1 VIGNGLGRWR
11 VAVLGAVT
19 GMAGAACQM
28 DDGADL
34 VSGAVGEP
42 EASCDRSGT
51 ICTWAGT
58 GDPAFAGDGQ
68 PRTLSPLYWPM
79 DLGFAPDGRAY
90 LLDWQNHRL
99 RRVNA
104 DGRLETVIGN
114 DLVGDGPRDGGD
126 MRPEGAPGWTV
137 ELNHPTDVSFL
148 PDGQVLMAAWHNHK
162 VRQLEPQSNRVTVL
176 VGSGAGAVGDGGAA
190 RMALLNQP
198 KSVVADPAG
207 NVFVTDSRN
216 KRLRRIDAA
225 SGTIVTVAGNG
236 TLGFGGDG
244 GPPLQAS
251 FNMQEDNENPE
262 PGGSIAYDPAEGALY
277 LADTFNNRVRKVDLS
292 LQVVTTVAGSGTR
305 GFSGDGGPGTAA
317 ALNGPRDV
325 ELGPDRH
332 LYIADTD
339 NHRIRVLD
347 RRTGI
352 ITTVAGQGP
361 PGFAGDR
368 GPARSARFFR
378 PWGIAHGPD
387 GALYVADT
395 RNNRI
400 RRIAP

>member
-1 VIGNGLGRWR
+1 
-11 VAVLGAVT
+11 
-19 GMAGAACQM
+19 
-28 DDGADL
+28 
-34 VSGAVGEP
+34 
-42 EASCDRSGT
+42 
-51 ICTWAGT
+51 
-58 GDPAFAGDGQ
+58 
-68 PRTLSPLYWPM
+68 
-79 DLGFAPDGRAY
+79 
-90 LLDWQNHRL
+90 
-99 RRVNA
+99 
-104 DGRLETVIGN
+104 
-114 DLVGDGPRDGGD
+114 

-216 KRLRRIDAA
+216 KRIRRIDAA

-236 TLGFGGDG
+236 KLGFGGDG

-277 LADTFNNRVRKVDLS
+277 LADTYNHRVRKVDLA

-305 GFSGDGGPGTAA
+305 GFGGDGGPATGA

-325 ELGPDRH
+325 EVGPDGR

-352 ITTVAGQGP
+352 ITTVAGAGQ

-368 GPARSARFFR
+368 GAARSARFFR

>member
-1 VIGNGLGRWR
+1 
-11 VAVLGAVT
+11 
-19 GMAGAACQM
+19 
-28 DDGADL
+28 
-34 VSGAVGEP
+34 
-42 EASCDRSGT
+42 
-51 ICTWAGT
+51 
-58 GDPAFAGDGQ
+58 
-68 PRTLSPLYWPM
+68 
-79 DLGFAPDGRAY
+79 
-90 LLDWQNHRL
+90 
-99 RRVNA
+99 
-104 DGRLETVIGN
+104 
-114 DLVGDGPRDGGD
+114 
-126 MRPEGAPGWTV
+126 
-137 ELNHPTDVSFL
+137 
-148 PDGQVLMAAWHNHK
+148 
-162 VRQLEPQSNRVTVL
+162 VTVL
-176 VGSGAGAVGDGGAA
+176 VGSGAGGVGDGGAA

-216 KRLRRIDAA
+216 KRIRRIDAA

-236 TLGFGGDG
+236 TL
-244 GPPLQAS
+244 
-251 FNMQEDNENPE
+251 
-262 PGGSIAYDPAEGALY
+262 
-277 LADTFNNRVRKVDLS
+277 
-292 LQVVTTVAGSGTR
+292 

-325 ELGPDRH
+325 ELGPDGH